1 MEKMSVESNGRAWH
15 ASDVDTIIS
24 GRDQTPDLTHMMCC
38 PCVNYSR
45 TYSRLNAALKGRMDA
60 VENPNRNFWTTE
72 CVQFALCIPFYSVM
86 VGRLQGTIR
95 AFYNITG
102 KETEDWA
109 DGCFCPCATI
119 ARNEEEVVF
128 RERNRRAKNLRVCDL
143 EELSSA
149 DDPYKTQVPMFYGSP
164 RATDSPKI
172 SSPPLS
178 KSAVFNAHES
188 ETDVD
193 PLTSISEK
201 KKKRSATPG
210 PFDKPNKV
218 YMVPDN
224 RKFNS
229 SSFDSPEITPAD
241 EKYVM
246 TAPLSPRPLMEYL
259 GQKWYLV
266 PADNKENDDPA
277 QGKGNLQLNDYPK
290 QDRDDKT
297 HPLAFSD
304 KDAFLTVPANVL
316 AKGKHYPVQ
325 DLPRISI
332 EKEKN
337 EAAAVQ
343 PRVSLEKKKDQSVES
358 PKTSLEKKKDQF
370 VAAQPRSSLEKKK
383 DQAVATPPTTSLDKG
398 KHPVAQGHRLSE
410 DKKQNEAPAANIH
423 ALEYD
428 NQRYTSPIVI
438 QHMLEQERYKLN
450 QRDASNSQG
459 EPSSQRAQGPYLME
473 GPMRPVIEHG
483 KSRFTEHL
491 LEDDRHYVASPT
503 RSGSPHFLSADAMVS
518 RIHAMGSPHY
528 LEDEHLAQSAVIENI
543 ESPYTQDGLTTTND
557 EESSKSKGKEPV
569 RVQPAK
575 QKEEPSRGRTEFRK
589 GFMGFIGRNEP
600 KDPEFDAI
608 ELATQKVAA
617 MSPSLELNLPDEE
630 AEGTWAK
637 GFWPGA
643 FASSSQSAPVSH
655 KIDDDLRVVTRPEPA
670 SAHGIDTDEKEKAQ
684 PEIVEAIKGRVSA
697 VDNEKPGETDAK
709 TEDKAGDKPTE
720 TTTNKSTDL
729 TAIKS
734 AEAAA
739 NKSAKATGSK
749 IAKAASQFFGA
760 GSK

>member
-1 MEKMSVESNGRAWH
+1 MDHISAWH
-15 ASDVDTIIS
+15 ASDADTIIS

-45 TYSRLNAALKGRMDA
+45 TYSRLNAALKGRMDG
-60 VENPNRNFWTTE
+60 VENPRRDFWTTE

-86 VGRLQGTIR
+86 VSRLQGTIR

-102 KETEDWA
+102 KDTEDWA

-149 DDPYKTQVPMFYGSP
+149 DDPYKNQAPMFYGSP
-164 RATDSPKI
+164 RETQSLKF
-172 SSPPLS
+172 SSPPPS
-178 KSAVFNAHES
+178 KSAVYNSHES

-201 KKKRSATPG
+201 KKKRAPTPG

-218 YMVPDN
+218 YLVPDN

-229 SSFDSPEITPAD
+229 SSFDSPDITPI
-241 EKYVM
+241 EQNYVM

-277 QGKGNLQLNDYPK
+277 QGKTSLQSNE
-290 QDRDDKT
+290 
-297 HPLAFSD
+297 HPSTFSD
-304 KDAFLTVPANVL
+304 KDAHLTVPANVL
-316 AKGKHYPVQ
+316 AKGKPYPVQ
-325 DLPRISI
+325 DQPRASF
-332 EKEKN
+332 EKEKHD
-337 EAAAVQ
+337 AAALQ
-343 PRVSLEKKKDQSVES
+343 PRVSQEKKKDQSVASPRTSLEKKAQSVSS
-358 PKTSLEKKKDQF
+358 PKTSLD
-370 VAAQPRSSLEKKK
+370 KKK
-383 DQAVATPPTTSLDKG
+383 DQAVATPPKSSLDKG
-398 KHPVAQGHRLSE
+398 KQPVTQGHRLSD
-410 DKKQNEAPAANIH
+410 DKKQNEAPVAKVH

-428 NQRYTSPIVI
+428 NQSYTSPIAI
-438 QHMLEQERYKLN
+438 AHLLEQERYKRN
-450 QRDASNSQG
+450 HRDADNSQG
-459 EPSSQRAQGPYLME
+459 ESSSQRIQGPYLME
-473 GPMRPVIEHG
+473 GAMRPVIEHG

-543 ESPYTQDGLTTTND
+543 ESPYSQDGLAPANGEKST
-557 EESSKSKGKEPV
+557 KSKGKEPV
-569 RVQPAK
+569 RAQPAK

-589 GFMGFIGRNEP
+589 GFMGFIGRSEP
-600 KDPEFDAI
+600 KDPEFDSI

-617 MSPSLELNLPDEE
+617 MSPSIELNLPEDN
-630 AEGTWAK
+630 EGIWAK

-655 KIDDDLRVVTRPEPA
+655 EIDDDLRVVTRPEPA

-684 PEIVEAIKGRVSA
+684 PEIVEAIKGRDST
-697 VDNEKPGETDAK
+697 VDSEKPGVTDAK
-709 TEDKAGDKPTE
+709 TEDKAGDKAGDQPAE
-720 TTTNKSTDL
+720 TATNKSTDL
-729 TAIKS
+729 TPTKS

>member
-1 MEKMSVESNGRAWH
+1 MVLRTQTETSAQLNVFSLPFAYPVSEPDPLTSFAVIHRERRANMV
-15 ASDVDTIIS
+15 SILV
-24 GRDQTPDLTHMMCC
+24 
-38 PCVNYSR
+38 
-45 TYSRLNAALKGRMDA
+45 
-60 VENPNRNFWTTE
+60 
-72 CVQFALCIPFYSVM
+72 YSVM

-164 RATDSPKI
+164 RATQSPKF
-172 SSPPLS
+172 SSPPPS
-178 KSAVFNAHES
+178 KSAVFNSHES

-201 KKKRSATPG
+201 QKKRSATPG

-218 YMVPDN
+218 YLVPDN

-229 SSFDSPEITPAD
+229 SSFDSPEIVPAD

-277 QGKGNLQLNDYPK
+277 QGKANLQSNE
-290 QDRDDKT
+290 
-297 HPLAFSD
+297 HPPAFPD

-325 DLPRISI
+325 DQPRISF

-343 PRVSLEKKKDQSVES
+343 PRASLEKKKDQSVAS
-358 PKTSLEKKKDQF
+358 PKTSLEKKKDQT
-370 VAAQPRSSLEKKK
+370 
-383 DQAVATPPTTSLDKG
+383 VATPPKTSLDKG
-398 KHPVAQGHRLSE
+398 KHPVAQGHRLSD

-450 QRDASNSQG
+450 QRDPSNSQG

-543 ESPYTQDGLTTTND
+543 ENPSPQDGLTTANG
-557 EESSKSKGKEPV
+557 EQSSKSKGKEPV

-589 GFMGFIGRNEP
+589 GFMGFIGRNEH

-643 FASSSQSAPVSH
+643 FASSPQSAPVSH
-655 KIDDDLRVVTRPEPA
+655 EIDDDLRVVTRPEAA
-670 SAHGIDTDEKEKAQ
+670 SAHVIDTDEKEKAQ
-684 PEIVEAIKGRVSA
+684 PEIVEPTKGRDST
-697 VDNEKPGETDAK
+697 VDSEKPGVTDAK
-709 TEDKAGDKPTE
+709 TVDGKAGDKPTE
-720 TTTNKSTDL
+720 TATNKSTDL
-729 TAIKS
+729 TANKS